1 MNLYISDKLQE
12 ILNEIKDSSIV
23 AKMLLSPQDFSE
35 QLISKDDFSIN
46 YLDLSETDTTKISY
60 LNKDRIESLD
70 LTDPF
75 QHKRRFI
82 ARPGSVIGKIFNNVR
97 DRDIEIFTY
106 AYRSLSNRVNFTFK
120 IVSGDDIRSYY
131 HLDSYKHQSGSLGN
145 SCMKWEVCQ
154 KYFDLYAFNT
164 NVVSLLAML
173 DENDK
178 LLGRALL
185 WNCLDVKVM
194 DRIYTVDDEHM
205 IFHFKKWAIDN
216 NYIYKHEQKW
226 NNSLFFEQN
235 GTKVLRKLS
244 VKLDYWKFS
253 KFPYVDT
260 FKFLDRSTGTLYNY
274 IYNDEVRTLC
284 GSDGAHLESDIFA
297 EDYKTN
303 IFHHRSETVG
313 IIYDMNKI
321 DTNLKLRAHSYSVNW
336 SNVNNLYIHKEDSE
350 YIESIDDHIFVKTLD
365 HLNNNEAISYLK
377 EKIKKQSNTSNVF
390 DPNEESSP
398 SSVTYLSG
406 ARVFVSYAPLVNDRE
421 VTN

>member
-1 MNLYISDKLQE
+1 MNLYISDKLKE
-12 ILNEIKDSSIV
+12 ILHEIEDNSII
-23 AKMLLSPQDFSE
+23 AKMLLSPHEFSE
-35 QLISKDDFSIN
+35 QLISKDDFNIN
-46 YLDLSETDTTKISY
+46 YLDLSETDPTKVSY
-60 LNKDRIESLD
+60 LSKDRIESMD
-70 LTDPF
+70 STDPF

-82 ARPGSVIGKIFNNVR
+82 ARPGSVIGKIFNNLK
-97 DRDIEIFTY
+97 DRDIELFTY
-106 AYRSLSNRVNFTFK
+106 AYRSLANRIPFTFK
-120 IVSGDDIRSYY
+120 IVNGEDIRCYY
-131 HLDSYKHQSGSLGN
+131 HFDSYRHQSGSLGN
-145 SCMKWEVCQ
+145 SCMKSENCQ
-154 KYFDLYAFNT
+154 KYFDLYT
-164 NVVSLLAML
+164 NNHKVVSLLVML
-173 DENDK
+173 DENSK

-216 NYIYKHEQKW
+216 HYIYKHEQRW

-235 GTKVLRKLS
+235 GTKVLCRLP

-303 IFHHRSETVG
+303 IFHHRSETVT
-313 IIYDMNKI
+313 IQYDGNKI
-321 DTNLKLRAHSYSVNW
+321 DKNLNLRANSYSVNW

-350 YIESIDDHIFVKTLD
+350 YVESIDDYIFAKNLD
-365 HLNNNEAISYLK
+365 HLNNHDAISAAK
-377 EKIKKQSNTSNVF
+377 EKIKKQDTI
-390 DPNEESSP
+390 D
-398 SSVTYLSG
+398 L
-406 ARVFVSYAPLVNDRE
+406 AKRLVSISDLFLRANPLDVQIDQAL
-421 VTN
+421 